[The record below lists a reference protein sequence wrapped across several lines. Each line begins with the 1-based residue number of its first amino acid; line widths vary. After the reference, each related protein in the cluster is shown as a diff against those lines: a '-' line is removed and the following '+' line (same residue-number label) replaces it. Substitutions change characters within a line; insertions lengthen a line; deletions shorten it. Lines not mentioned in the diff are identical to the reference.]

1 MLRHQIIH
9 VLEAHVHKCAVD
21 LTWRL
26 SLVYKSPL
34 RRASAFAS
42 ARISPTVTGELAVL
56 RLNQSG
62 TDHLDLARFTDEIV
76 NHIALAGEFFALD
89 LCTEPF
95 VIRRCE

>member
-42 ARISPTVTGELAVL
+42 ARIS
-56 RLNQSG
+56 
-62 TDHLDLARFTDEIV
+62 
-76 NHIALAGEFFALD
+76 AL
-89 LCTEPF
+89 P
-95 VIRRCE
+95 